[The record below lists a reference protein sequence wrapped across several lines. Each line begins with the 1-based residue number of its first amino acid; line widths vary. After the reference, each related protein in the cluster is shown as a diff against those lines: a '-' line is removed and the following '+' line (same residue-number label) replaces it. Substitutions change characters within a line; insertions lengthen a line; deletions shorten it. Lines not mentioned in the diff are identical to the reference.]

1 MKFYFDTE
9 FTGLKKNPTLISIGV
24 ISESGHTFY
33 AESTEYEEKDPLVKE
48 DRWIQKYVIA
58 NLYITENDENME
70 NYRFSG
76 KEKEIGERLNRW
88 VVREMCTQKSG
99 SSDISLF
106 ISDCAAYDT
115 VLLFDLLTG
124 GKTALQ
130 LDDHIVPVVYDI
142 IEDIQN
148 YPLIIGDSM
157 EDEYQNAFNYNRE
170 EYMENLFQDYIEQYC
185 SVFDIDNKMKEFFPK
200 GDAKKHNALWDAMV
214 IKSIS
219 DLLNELS

>member
-9 FTGLKKNPTLISIGV
+9 FTGLKKNAALISIGV

-48 DRWIQKYVIA
+48 DTWIQQNVIA
-58 NLYITENDENME
+58 NLYITENDENMA

-88 VVREMCTQKSG
+88 VVREMCTQISG
-99 SSDISLF
+99 STDITLF

-115 VLLFDLLTG
+115 VLLFDLLTC

-130 LDDHIVPVVYDI
+130 LDEYIVPVVHDLV
-142 IEDIQN
+142 EDIQN
-148 YPLIIGDSM
+148 YSLIIGDSM
-157 EDEYQNAFNYNRE
+157 EANYRDAFNYNRE
-170 EYMENLFQDYIEQYC
+170 EYMENIFQDYIEQYC
-185 SVFDIDNKMKEFFPK
+185 TVFEIDNKMKEFFPK
-200 GDAKKHNALWDAMV
+200 GEVKKHNALWDAMV

-219 DLLNELS
+219 DILNELA

>member
-9 FTGLKKNPTLISIGV
+9 FTGLKKNAALISIGV

-48 DRWIQKYVIA
+48 DMWIQQNVIA
-58 NLYITENDENME
+58 NLCITENDENMV

-88 VVREMCTQKSG
+88 VVREMCTQISG
-99 SSDISLF
+99 STDITLF

-115 VLLFDLLTG
+115 VLLFDLLTC
-124 GKTALQ
+124 GKTALE
-130 LDDHIVPVVYDI
+130 LDEYIVPVVHDLV
-142 IEDIQN
+142 EDIQN
-148 YPLIIGDSM
+148 YSLIIGDSM
-157 EDEYQNAFNYNRE
+157 EANYRDAFNYNRE
-170 EYMENLFQDYIEQYC
+170 EYMENIFQDYIEQYC
-185 SVFDIDNKMKEFFPK
+185 TVFDIDNKMKELFPK
-200 GDAKKHNALWDAMV
+200 GEVKKHNALWDAMV

-219 DLLNELS
+219 DILNELA

>member
-9 FTGLKKNPTLISIGV
+9 FTGLKKNAALISIGV

-48 DRWIQKYVIA
+48 DTWIQQNVIA
-58 NLYITENDENME
+58 NLCITENDENMD

-88 VVREMCTQKSG
+88 VVREMCTQISG
-99 SSDISLF
+99 STDITLF

-115 VLLFDLLTG
+115 VLLFDLLTC

-130 LDDHIVPVVYDI
+130 LDEYIVPVVHDLV
-142 IEDIQN
+142 EDIQN
-148 YPLIIGDSM
+148 YSLIIGDSM
-157 EDEYQNAFNYNRE
+157 EANYRDAFNYNRE
-170 EYMENLFQDYIEQYC
+170 EYMENIFQDYIEQYC
-185 SVFDIDNKMKEFFPK
+185 TVFEIDNKMKEFFPK
-200 GDAKKHNALWDAMV
+200 GEVKKHNALCDAMV

-219 DLLNELS
+219 DILNELA